1 MKFDTNLRPQDKR
14 TIGIGV
20 YVAVVA
26 LFCWYLIR
34 PAWIKLG
41 DLDDKIEQA
50 EATRT
55 ENRMKTLNLSSAE
68 VLYDKAVTNIVA
80 SSADFYDIMDNSE
93 IEKMGTKYILS
104 YGLTPVDFIIDLR
117 DGSPVAEVPYL
128 YSDITAVS
136 TSTQTGTTTNTVVI
150 STPTPTPKSF
160 FNFSTK
166 TKTNMAALDVQ
177 SLQVYYNQA
186 IADANTTAFSEA
198 QCARI
203 TIVIQ
208 GPEAKCQQLIDD
220 ITKNPSIRVRG
231 FSWND
236 AKEVYYEDAEGN
248 KTLMNSGYK
257 ELKIDLNFYMADK
270 PQFDNE
276 EG

>member
-14 TIGIGV
+14 TIGIV
-20 YVAVVA
+20 LYVAVVA

-41 DLDDKIEQA
+41 DLDDKIAQA

-55 ENRMKTLNLSSAE
+55 ENRMKTLNLGSAE
-68 VLYDKAVTNIVA
+68 VLYDKAVTDIVA

-128 YSDITAVS
+128 YSDITAGS
-136 TSTQTGTTTNTVVI
+136 ASSQTVTVTNTVI

-160 FNFSTK
+160 FNFSSNTR
-166 TKTNMAALDVQ
+166 TNMAALDVQ

-186 IADANTTAFSEA
+186 IADANTTVFSEA

-231 FSWND
+231 FSWAD
-236 AKEVYYEDAEGN
+236 ATPVYYEDAEGN
-248 KTLMNSGYK
+248 KTLMNAGYK

-270 PQFDNE
+270 PQFDTE

>member
-14 TIGIGV
+14 TIGIV
-20 YVAVVA
+20 LYVAVVA

-41 DLDDKIEQA
+41 DLDDKIAQA

-55 ENRMKTLNLSSAE
+55 ENRMKTLNLGSAE
-68 VLYDKAVTNIVA
+68 VLYDKAVTDIVA

-136 TSTQTGTTTNTVVI
+136 TTQTETITNTVVI
-150 STPTPTPKSF
+150 STPTPTPKSI
-160 FNFSTK
+160 FNFSSNTR
-166 TKTNMAALDVQ
+166 TNMAALDVQ
-177 SLQVYYNQA
+177 SLQVYYNEA
-186 IADANTTAFSEA
+186 IANANTTVYSEA
-198 QCARI
+198 QCAKI

-231 FSWND
+231 FSWGD
-236 AKEVYYEDAEGN
+236 VTPVYYEDAEGN
-248 KTLMNSGYK
+248 KTLMNGGYK
-257 ELKIDLNFYMADK
+257 ELKIDLNFYMAEK